1 MPHRYGHQDLTC
13 MTKISSSVMSVCVCI
28 TAFFFIMS
36 KHFYHGLSTKK
47 DDKSFPQ
54 TQQLHSSG
62 QKQERTMYSRFC

>member
-1 MPHRYGHQDLTC
+1 
-13 MTKISSSVMSVCVCI
+13 MSVCVCI

-47 DDKSFPQ
+47 DDKSFPR